1 MPAVRVADARRL
13 QSRYELLREQV
24 RADAEELEALEAA
37 TMPRLQ
43 ELNRVLSPLH
53 EKMIAQRRELLARVE
68 EALCSPEVGTRLKR
82 PLEEIAL
89 ALRSALA
96 EFAGGSD
103 DADPCPADPPH
114 DELKPTASD
123 PATHRP
129 RPAAEPTNPD
139 ALRKRLYLG
148 LARQLHPDKGA
159 LGVESMQKLNAAYAA
174 QDMRSLL
181 ELHHAHSEEAPA
193 ADPITLEALCDG
205 LEEQLAR
212 ARRRRAQILAWL
224 PEFQGPWE
232 SLLGNPKRWK
242 RTLRASRIQAEEEV
256 TRFKELLRATRE
268 LSGILRLAKELAP
281 GEYGQYF

>member
-1 MPAVRVADARRL
+1 MRREATPAVRVADARRL

-24 RADAEELEALEAA
+24 RATAEELEALEAA
-37 TMPRLQ
+37 ATPRLQ
-43 ELNRVLSPLH
+43 ELGRVLSPLH
-53 EKMIAQRRELLARVE
+53 EKMLTQRRELLERVE
-68 EALCSPEVGTRLKR
+68 EALCSPDVGTRLKCS
-82 PLEEIAL
+82 LEEIAL
-89 ALRSALA
+89 ALGRVLA
-96 EFAGGSD
+96 QLAGGPV
-103 DADPCPADPPH
+103 DADPTH

-193 ADPITLEALCDG
+193 ADPLTLEALCDE
-205 LEEQLAR
+205 LEEQR
-212 ARRRRAQILAWL
+212 VQVRRRRAQILAWL
-224 PEFQGPWE
+224 PEFQGPWQT
-232 SLLGNPKRWK
+232 LLENPKRWK

-256 TRFKELLRATRE
+256 ARFKELLRATRE
-268 LSGILRLAKELAP
+268 LPDLIRFAKGLDP
-281 GEYGQYF
+281 TEYGQYF